1 MKISEAIDG
10 MIITIN
16 NQSYEI
22 ELERKGNKFFVKIN
36 HEENIEV
43 TPEFNQFNEL
53 QAIIINNKKYW
64 VNIKKSSNKY
74 LVNISN
80 NPIEVY
86 ILDSQKTERIFYD
99 SRKIISITAP
109 MSGLIVKLATD
120 VGKIVKKNDHLLT
133 IEAMKMQN
141 EILSPIDGKII
152 ARYVN
157 IGEKVEKDRKLLVI
171 EQLK

>member
-1 MKISEAIDG
+1 
-10 MIITIN
+10 
-16 NQSYEI
+16 
-22 ELERKGNKFFVKIN
+22 
-36 HEENIEV
+36 
-43 TPEFNQFNEL
+43 
-53 QAIIINNKKYW
+53 
-64 VNIKKSSNKY
+64 
-74 LVNISN
+74 
-80 NPIEVY
+80 
-86 ILDSQKTERIFYD
+86 
-99 SRKIISITAP
+99 
-109 MSGLIVKLATD
+109 MSGLVVKLATD